1 MLFKGFLPNVNQI
14 QKVNESDNKQSQPNL
29 QFYNESFSGGLLRK
43 KAQPTLNK
51 LSIYNLLRGLEIETS
66 SETYKKM
73 AELMPASAEV
83 FNESEAE
90 RITAD
95 NILSTQ
101 IGQIAN
107 IIASVKNTLSGS
119 EEFESVISASKSK
132 GLDLAGLKKL
142 MSQIGEFEKTSNSDF
157 IASLMTA
164 LVTRIQKSNVA
175 IEAKVYDVIDSKDLP
190 EIEQEGL
197 ATISKNWLRQD
208 LDIDAM
214 LMSLDPVERISAFF
228 EMVIPFLDIKGF
240 SYMKYDE
247 KSMLGYLNLAL
258 SLINNLLQMA
268 IPPSELAKYTEL
280 INSVATQII
289 TPQVELIES
298 KYSTMLKTPSIQTL
312 FVSLLSLVSLKVLGE
327 SIKSVETKEEKQKI
341 AQKEKEDAEA
351 KQKKEAENLR
361 TEVIM
366 KSYKELEDSGFFD
379 SKKIFYTTP
388 RRKYTRS
395 EKAMIPLLKG
405 FMYSLS
411 LVQGADKSWMGTDVF
426 DKTLSDSVK
435 NFQRDIKLSPDGKI
449 GPNTRGALRAW
460 ASLLARTNSVKS
472 GESKVKPNEELVNEL
487 NKSES
492 DIKEVNVESIKSLI
506 KAGADVNLEDKYGAT
521 PLHFASYFDDIEL
534 VKMCIEKGADINK
547 EDESAQTPLFWASFY
562 NSLKVADVLL
572 QNDANPNIKDDKG
585 KTALNKAETEP
596 MRALLK
602 EYGAA

>member
-29 QFYNESFSGGLLRK
+29 EFYNESFSGGLLRK

-51 LSIYNLLRGLEIETS
+51 LSIYNLLRGLEIETGS
-66 SETYKKM
+66 QTYKQM
-73 AELMPASAEV
+73 AQLMPACNMV

-90 RITAD
+90 IITAD
-95 NILSTQ
+95 NILNKQ
-101 IGQIAN
+101 IEQVSN
-107 IIASVKNTLSGS
+107 IIASVKNNLSGS
-119 EEFESVISASKSK
+119 EEFEIVISTAKSK
-132 GLDLAGLKKL
+132 GLDLVGLKKL

-157 IASLMTA
+157 ITSLINA
-164 LVTRIQKSNVA
+164 LTTRIKTSNVA

-298 KYSTMLKTPSIQTL
+298 KYSTMLKSPSIQTL

-327 SIKSVETKEEKQKI
+327 SIKSVETKEERQRV
-341 AQKEKEDAEA
+341 AQKEKEDAETKKKQESEQE
-351 KQKKEAENLR
+351 KQK
-361 TEVIM
+361 VIANT
-366 KSYKELEDSGFFD
+366 YKELDNSGFFD

-388 RRKYTRS
+388 RRKYTAT

-405 FMYSLS
+405 FMYSTNLIKD
-411 LVQGADKSWMGTDVF
+411 VDKSWMDSEVF
-426 DKTLSDSVK
+426 DKILSDAVK
-435 NFQRDIKLSPDGKI
+435 SFQSDMNLTPDGKI

-460 ASLLARTNSVKS
+460 ASLSAGSTIKSEETKTNA
-472 GESKVKPNEELVNEL
+472 NEELVKEL
-487 NKSES
+487 SKEKVKDMDINK
-492 DIKEVNVESIKSLI
+492 IKSSI
-506 KAGADVNLEDKYGAT
+506 EAGADVNSKDKVGFTTLHLASLIDNYDLAKLLIQGGADVNAITSDGET
-521 PLHFASYFDDIEL
+521 PLLLASD
-534 VKMCIEKGADINK
+534 V
-547 EDESAQTPLFWASFY
+547 
-562 NSLKVADVLL
+562 NSIRVVDLLL
-572 QNDANPNIKDDKG
+572 QNDANPNIKGNDG
-585 KTALNKAETEP
+585 KTALNIAQTEP